1 MRLVYICAIII
12 SIGLVVEGLVRQ
24 LVSQSVLN
32 HLENCVDFL
41 IVSGNL

>member
-12 SIGLVVEGLVRQ
+12 SIVEGLVRQ